1 VANYIATVGFIYTGE
16 HITQKLREQYL
27 VAVLK
32 QNIAFFDKFGA
43 GEITTRITGDMS
55 AIQDGISEKIGLT
68 LTGVAM
74 FFAALVVGFIK
85 NWKLTLILISIIFC
99 MLFSM
104 ASFSRLMIRFNK
116 RSQEHAGPG
125 ATVAEE
131 VFSSI
136 RNATALGTQERLAKQ
151 YDGFLL
157 KAEVWAFKMR
167 SVTGVM
173 IGTIFAHMFFNFS
186 LAFWE
191 GSRLLVSEGVPLGH
205 IITIVFALMIASST
219 LGQVAPHIQAFALA
233 TATAGPIFSVIDRPS
248 SDNNAD
254 KRVLDHITGAIE
266 LKGIKH
272 VYPSRPEVVVMHDVD
287 LIIPAG
293 KVTALVGASGSGK
306 STVVGLI
313 ERFYTPIGGQVL
325 LDGHDIQTLDLKWL
339 RQQMALVSQEPVLF
353 GTTIFANIAHGLIGS
368 KFSHASEVEKK
379 DLVEKAAKMAN
390 AHAFISALPE
400 GYDTNVGERGF
411 LL

>member
-1 VANYIATVGFIYTGE
+1 
-16 HITQKLREQYL
+16 
-27 VAVLK
+27 
-32 QNIAFFDKFGA
+32 
-43 GEITTRITGDMS
+43 
-55 AIQDGISEKIGLT
+55 
-68 LTGVAM
+68 
-74 FFAALVVGFIK
+74 
-85 NWKLTLILISIIFC
+85 
-99 MLFSM
+99 ML
-104 ASFSRLMIRFNK
+104 
-116 RSQEHAGPG
+116 
-125 ATVAEE
+125 
-131 VFSSI
+131 
-136 RNATALGTQERLAKQ
+136 
-151 YDGFLL
+151 
-157 KAEVWAFKMR
+157 
-167 SVTGVM
+167 
-173 IGTIFAHMFFNFS
+173 FFNFS

-191 GSRLLVSEGVPLGH
+191 GSRLLVSGEVSLGH
-205 IITIVFALMIASST
+205 IITIVFALMTAST
-219 LGQVAPHIQAFALA
+219 TFGHIAPHAQAFALA
-233 TATAGPIFSVIDRPS
+233 AAATGPIFSVIDRSS
-248 SDNNAD
+248 SDD
-254 KRVLDHITGAIE
+254 HTDDQVLDQIIGAIE

-287 LIIPAG
+287 LVVPAG

-368 KFSHASEVEKK
+368 KFSNATEVEKK
-379 DLVEKAAKMAN
+379 DLVESAAKMAN